1 MGKDKKRRVFS
12 PERYPENS
20 PMLDKKYPRLWAYLK
35 ANEKVLRARENGK
48 YGLGEEKGWRWY
60 DLARPQSLQAAARK
74 NKLLL
79 QTTAITPEIAVDTQ
93 GVLFAGSGTH
103 NAYGLSLSDY
113 LDARFCA
120 GVFAADPTSF
130 HVKHT
135 SSVFGGGYYSFGD
148 QFIKELPIPEV
159 ADDLQAQ
166 IIQLVTNLTTKS
178 DESSKLQRKLEHFPE
193 SVTESLREHKKT
205 PDLESFANLASGH
218 SPFNSDL
225 RHHKDTRIETNLMGE
240 TVLLIPKG
248 KTGHTEIR
256 GTPSF
261 LAIVRA
267 TLEQRKKIS
276 RNDLLALPIPERE
289 NVQRDYI
296 QTLQH
301 WKNDLERLQNEIE
314 TLETELNDAVYLAFD
329 LDVKDRAVIESFL
342 ERF

>member
-1 MGKDKKRRVFS
+1 
-12 PERYPENS
+12 
-20 PMLDKKYPRLWAYLK
+20 MLDKKYPKLWAYLK
-35 ANEKVLRARENGK
+35 ANEKALRAREKGRYNVG
-48 YGLGEEKGWRWY
+48 GEEWRWY
-60 DLARPQSLQAAARK
+60 DLARPQSIDETMQPFVAVQSLSRTSKFALANQGIQIQHGSTGGGIYGISLTNPELAQLFLAILNSKVLDFANR
-74 NKLLL
+74 
-79 QTTAITPEIAVDTQ
+79 QVTTS
-93 GVLFAGSGTH
+93 FAGGYISYT
-103 NAYGLSLSDY
+103 
-113 LDARFCA
+113 DAFL
-120 GVFAADPTSF
+120 
-130 HVKHT
+130 KN
-135 SSVFGGGYYSFGD
+135 
-148 QFIKELPIPEV
+148 LPIP
-159 ADDLQAQ
+159 DLERNDMSILKGHSQ
-166 IIQLVTNLTTKS
+166 QLIVL
-178 DESSKLQRKLEHFPE
+178 SSECSAIQRKLERFPE

-205 PDLESFANLASGH
+205 PDLESFTNLASGH

-225 RHHKDTRIETNLMGE
+225 RHHKDTRIETDLMGE

-256 GTPSF
+256 GKPSF

-289 NVQRDYI
+289 NVQREYI

-329 LDVKDRAVIESFL
+329 LDAKERAVIESFL